1 MFNGRRRRGA
11 VFCKA
16 RAGMLE
22 AVALTFGM
30 LVSFV
35 LTGATRNRKLQRPN
49 PPMLTYVGYVLVGI
63 TACVSLMAA
72 GYAAYGFATGQAL

>member
-1 MFNGRRRRGA
+1 
-11 VFCKA
+11 
-16 RAGMLE
+16 MLE

-35 LTGATRNRKLQRPN
+35 LTGATRNRRLRRAN

-63 TACVSLMAA
+63 SAGVCALAL